1 MNSTK
6 PHVTTA
12 GADPRLAG
20 GRLTIDLD
28 ALVANWTFL
37 AEKSKPAQASAVV
50 KADAYGL
57 GIDHVVPVLHD
68 AGCRTFFVALVEE
81 GLRVKAIAPDARVFV
96 LNGLFAEARPV
107 FEASGLIPVLGS
119 HYEIDLWTGA
129 NAVSGLKLPYALH
142 VDTGMNRLGLTVAE
156 ALDFATNARE
166 MPVLVMT
173 HLATADEP
181 GHVLN
186 QRQFESFQT
195 LRAAFAGIESSASN
209 SSGIFHAVANGGE
222 LSRPGIAMYG
232 GEALAGV
239 ANPMRPVVT
248 LEARIV
254 QIRTGLKGET
264 AGYGATALLERDTRI
279 AISSVGY
286 ADGYLRSLSGSGTP
300 LRNVVPKG
308 GEGFVAGHKVP
319 VLGRVTMDMVSFDI
333 TDLPGD
339 AVKPGDHVE
348 LFGCNIALDDAAR
361 AAGSIGFELLT
372 SLGNRYHRR
381 YLYSGK
387 GA

>member
-1 MNSTK
+1 LTSTQ
-6 PHVTTA
+6 PHITTA

-37 AEKSKPAQASAVV
+37 AEKSKPAKASAVV
-50 KADAYGL
+50 KANAYGL
-57 GIDHVVPVLHD
+57 GIEQVVPVLWD
-68 AGCRTFFVALVEE
+68 AGCRTFFVALAEE
-81 GLRVKAIAPDARVFV
+81 GLRVKAILPDARVFV

-107 FEASGLIPVLGS
+107 FETSGLIPVLGS
-119 HYEIDLWTGA
+119 HYEIDLWTSA
-129 NAVSGLKLPYALH
+129 NAKSGLKLPYALH
-142 VDTGMNRLGLTVAE
+142 VDTGMNRLGLTVPE
-156 ALDFATNARE
+156 ALEFAADTRE

-181 GHVLN
+181 GHLLN
-186 QRQFESFQT
+186 QRQFESFQK
-195 LRAAFAGIESSASN
+195 LRTAFAGIESSASN
-209 SSGIFHAVANGGE
+209 SSGIFHAVSNGGE

-248 LEARIV
+248 LEARVV

-279 AISSVGY
+279 AICSTGY

-300 LRNVVPKG
+300 LRNVVHKG

-319 VLGRVTMDMVSFDI
+319 VIGRVTMDMISFDVTALPEASI
-333 TDLPGD
+333 RPGD
-339 AVKPGDHVE
+339 YIE
-348 LFGCNIALDDAAR
+348 LFGHNIALDDAAR

-387 GA
+387 GD